1 MKFLKT
7 LFNLALLVLFV
18 ASTAEAR
25 WSKYEDASVEVKFSN
40 VNISVNKDGTYEVEV
55 EQLVKILKESERS
68 RFSPYSVIYNGDS
81 TDLTVL
87 EAKTAYNGEEYIVTE
102 DMMEDKPLASPGKS
116 FDQLRQI
123 TISFSKI
130 EIGTEVYLRYKSIN
144 KKVPVD
150 NFYSLS
156 FSYYGNYFQAENTK
170 INSKLPLEIKVNDP
184 RNVLKIVEK
193 KKNDVHSISIT
204 LKKAVYENTINEP
217 HNGILNIK
225 HNTWVSL
232 SSLSKWEDLAKKLA
246 PGYHSVINQP
256 LPATFTAIVGSAANK
271 NTDEEKINAVTS
283 LLNEKIQYMG
293 DWRTVS
299 GKYFPRDLEKIADS
313 QVGDCKDF
321 SASTAAILQE
331 LGYKVQPIL
340 VMRGT
345 TGISNPEALP
355 NMDNFNHV
363 MLRVTNK
370 GGKIYW
376 IDPTNTV
383 SMAQGIFP
391 DIANR
396 NALVLDS
403 EEASYIKIPAVQAE
417 NSKVISYSE
426 LTIEDEDNVVS
437 ERGWLTVQGEST
449 LGLTGVGLYYSNEQL
464 RDSVFRMISGV
475 YLDEEEKKFLEL
487 PDLTLRNV
495 EGLTIKYE
503 FQQKNKVFKTNL
515 GPALNLGNNWL
526 NDVVNTASDQVS
538 DLFIGIPKTKESH
551 MIIKDIKIKNCE
563 SLNFE
568 IDTPWL
574 YVNRFCKYKNDGTEF
589 SNVIAI
595 KKSFITNEELKTA
608 EYKNLKSELE
618 NNFSKASIV
627 ISE

>member
-1 MKFLKT
+1 MRFLKAV
-7 LFNLALLVLFV
+7 FNLAMLAFFV

-40 VNISVNKDGTYEVEV
+40 VNINVNRDGTYETEV
-55 EQLVKILKESERS
+55 ELQAKILKESGRD
-68 RFSPYSVIYNGDS
+68 RFSLYSLIYNDDS
-81 TDLTVL
+81 ADLTVL

-102 DMMEDKPLASPGKS
+102 DMIEDKPLASPSKG
-116 FDQLRQI
+116 FDQLRQV
-123 TISFSKI
+123 TISFPKI
-130 EIGTEVYLRYKSIN
+130 EIGTEVYLRYKQVN

-150 NFYSLS
+150 NFYGLS
-156 FSYYGNYFQAENTK
+156 FSYHGDYLQAENTK
-170 INSKLPLEIKVNDP
+170 INSELPLEIKVNDP
-184 RNVLKIVEK
+184 REVLEIAEE
-193 KKNDVHSISIT
+193 KNDDIHSISIA
-204 LKKAVYENTINEP
+204 LKKAVYENTTNEP

-232 SSLSKWEDLAKKLA
+232 SSLSEWEDLAKKLA

-256 LPATFTAIVGSAANK
+256 LPATFEAIAEFADNES
-271 NTDEEKINAVTS
+271 TDEEKINAVTS
-283 LLNEKIQYMG
+283 LLNEKVQYMG

-299 GKYFPRDLEKIADS
+299 GKFFPRDLEKIADS

-321 SASTAAILQE
+321 SASTAAILQK

-345 TGISNPEALP
+345 TSTSNPEALP
-355 NMDNFNHV
+355 NMGNFNHV
-363 MLRVTNK
+363 MLKVTNRD
-370 GGKIYW
+370 GKIYW

-391 DIANR
+391 DIADR

-403 EEASYIKIPAVQAE
+403 EEADYIKIPAVQGE
-417 NSKVISYSE
+417 NSKVISHSE
-426 LTIEDEDNVVS
+426 LTIEDNVVN
-437 ERGWLTVQGEST
+437 EYGQLTVQGEAA

-464 RDSVFRMISGV
+464 RDSVFRMISGL

-495 EGLTIKYE
+495 EDLTIKYE
-503 FQQKNKVFKTNL
+503 FQQKNKIFKTNL
-515 GPALNLGNNWL
+515 GPALNLGDNWL

-538 DLFIGIPKTKESH
+538 DLFIGVPKTKESH

-563 SLNFE
+563 NLNFE
-568 IDTPWL
+568 INSPWL
-574 YVNRFCKYKNDGTEF
+574 YVNRFCKYQNDGTEF
-589 SNVIAI
+589 SNLITI

-618 NNFSKASIV
+618 NNFSRASII

>member
-1 MKFLKT
+1 MRFLKAV
-7 LFNLALLVLFV
+7 FNLAMLAFFV

-40 VNISVNKDGTYEVEV
+40 ININVNRDGTYETEV
-55 EQLVKILKESERS
+55 ELQAKILKESGRD
-68 RFSPYSVIYNGDS
+68 RFSLYSLIYNDDS
-81 TDLTVL
+81 ADLTVL

-102 DMMEDKPLASPGKS
+102 DMIEDKPLASPSKG
-116 FDQLRQI
+116 FDQLRQV
-123 TISFSKI
+123 TISFPKI
-130 EIGTEVYLRYKSIN
+130 EIGTEVYLRYKQVN

-150 NFYSLS
+150 NFYGLS
-156 FSYYGNYFQAENTK
+156 FSYHGDYLQAENTK
-170 INSKLPLEIKVNDP
+170 INSELPLEIKVNDP
-184 RNVLKIVEK
+184 RNVLKIAEEK
-193 KKNDVHSISIT
+193 KDDVHSISIA
-204 LKKAVYENTINEP
+204 LKEAVFENTINEP

-232 SSLSKWEDLAKKLA
+232 SSLSEWKDLAKKLA
-246 PGYHSVINQP
+246 PGYQSVINQP
-256 LPATFTAIVGSAANK
+256 LPATFEVIVEYAADK

-299 GKYFPRDLEKIADS
+299 GKFFPRDLEKIADS

-345 TGISNPEALP
+345 TSTSNPEALP
-355 NMDNFNHV
+355 NMGNFNHV
-363 MLRVTNK
+363 MLRVINRD
-370 GGKIYW
+370 GKIYW

-391 DIANR
+391 DIADR
-396 NALVLDS
+396 NALALDY
-403 EEASYIKIPAVQAE
+403 EEADYIKIPAVQGE
-417 NSKVISYSE
+417 NSKVISHSE
-426 LTIEDEDNVVS
+426 LTIEDNVVN
-437 ERGWLTVQGEST
+437 EYGQLTVQGEAA
-449 LGLTGVGLYYSNEQL
+449 LGLTGVGLYYSDEQL

-495 EGLTIKYE
+495 EDLTIKYE
-503 FQQKNKVFKTNL
+503 FQQKNKIFKTNL
-515 GPALNLGNNWL
+515 GPALNLGDNWL

-538 DLFIGIPKTKESH
+538 DLFIGVPKTKESH

-563 SLNFE
+563 NLNFE
-568 IDTPWL
+568 IDSPWL

-589 SNVIAI
+589 SNLITI

-618 NNFSKASIV
+618 NNFSRASII

>member
-1 MKFLKT
+1 MRFLKAV
-7 LFNLALLVLFV
+7 FNLAMLAFFV

-40 VNISVNKDGTYEVEV
+40 VNINVNRDGTYETEV
-55 EQLVKILKESERS
+55 ELQAKILKESGRD
-68 RFSPYSVIYNGDS
+68 RFSLYSLIYNDDS
-81 TDLTVL
+81 ADLTVL

-102 DMMEDKPLASPGKS
+102 DMIEDKPLASPSKG
-116 FDQLRQI
+116 FDQLRQV
-123 TISFSKI
+123 TISFPKI
-130 EIGTEVYLRYKSIN
+130 EIGTEVYLRYKQVN

-150 NFYSLS
+150 NFYGLS
-156 FSYYGNYFQAENTK
+156 FSYHGAYLQAENTK
-170 INSKLPLEIKVNDP
+170 INSELPLEIKVNDP
-184 RNVLKIVEK
+184 REVLEIAEE
-193 KKNDVHSISIT
+193 KNDDIHSISIA
-204 LKKAVYENTINEP
+204 LKKAVYENTTNEP

-232 SSLSKWEDLAKKLA
+232 SSLSEWEDLAKKLA

-256 LPATFTAIVGSAANK
+256 LPATFEAIAEFADNES
-271 NTDEEKINAVTS
+271 TDEEKINAVTS
-283 LLNEKIQYMG
+283 LLNEKVQYMG

-299 GKYFPRDLEKIADS
+299 GKFFPRDLEKIADS

-321 SASTAAILQE
+321 SASTAAILQK

-345 TGISNPEALP
+345 TSTSNPEALP
-355 NMDNFNHV
+355 NMGNFNHV
-363 MLRVTNK
+363 MLKVTNRD
-370 GGKIYW
+370 GKIYW

-391 DIANR
+391 DIADR

-403 EEASYIKIPAVQAE
+403 EEADYIKIPAVQGE
-417 NSKVISYSE
+417 NSKVISHSE
-426 LTIEDEDNVVS
+426 LTIEDNVVN
-437 ERGWLTVQGEST
+437 EYGQLTVQGEAA

-495 EGLTIKYE
+495 EDLTIKYE
-503 FQQKNKVFKTNL
+503 FQQKNKIFKTNL
-515 GPALNLGNNWL
+515 GPALNLGDNWL

-538 DLFIGIPKTKESH
+538 DLFIGVPKTKESH

-563 SLNFE
+563 NLNFE
-568 IDTPWL
+568 INSPWL
-574 YVNRFCKYKNDGTEF
+574 YVNRFCKYQNDGTEF
-589 SNVIAI
+589 SNLITI

-618 NNFSKASIV
+618 NNFSRASII

>member
-7 LFNLALLVLFV
+7 LFNLTLLVFFITP
-18 ASTAEAR
+18 SAEAR
-25 WSKYEDASVEVKFSN
+25 WSKYEDAPVEVKFSN

-55 EQLVKILKESERS
+55 EQLIKILKESGRN
-68 RFSPYSVIYNGDS
+68 RFSPYSVTYNGDS
-81 TDLTVL
+81 TDFTILG
-87 EAKTAYNGEEYIVTE
+87 AKTVYNGEEYIVTE
-102 DMMEDKPLASPGKS
+102 DMMEDKPLASPGKG
-116 FDQLRQI
+116 FDQLRQV

-144 KKVPVD
+144 KKIPVD

-156 FSYYGNYFQAENTK
+156 FSYYGDYFQAENVR

-193 KKNDVHSISIT
+193 KKNDVHSISIA
-204 LKKAVYENTINEP
+204 LKKAIYKNTTNEP
-217 HNGILNIK
+217 HNGVLNIK

-256 LPATFTAIVGSAANK
+256 LPATFTAIAESAANE

-283 LLNEKIQYMG
+283 LLNEKVQYMG

-299 GKYFPRDLEKIADS
+299 GKYFPRDLKKIADS
-313 QVGDCKDF
+313 QLGDCKDF

-345 TGISNPEALP
+345 TSISNSEALP
-355 NMDNFNHV
+355 NMGNFNHV
-363 MLRVTNK
+363 MLKVTNR

-391 DIANR
+391 DIADR
-396 NALVLDS
+396 NALVLDF
-403 EEASYIKIPAVQAE
+403 EEAGYTKIPAVQAE
-417 NSKVISYSE
+417 NSKVISHSE
-426 LTIEDEDNVVS
+426 LTIQNNIINEY
-437 ERGWLTVQGEST
+437 GQITMQGESA
-449 LGLTGVGLYYSNEQL
+449 LSLAGAGLYYSNEQL
-464 RDSVFRMISGV
+464 KDSAFYILSGV
-475 YLDEEEKKFLEL
+475 HLDKEEKKSLEL
-487 PDLTLRNV
+487 PDLTSRNV
-495 EGLTIKYE
+495 GDLTIKYE
-503 FQQKNKVFKTNL
+503 FQQKNTGFKTNL
-515 GPALNLGNNWL
+515 GPALTLGDNWL
-526 NDVVNTASDQVS
+526 NDIINTASDQIS
-538 DLFIGIPKTKESH
+538 DLFIGVPQTKESH
-551 MIIKDIKIKNCE
+551 MVIKDIKIKNCE
-563 SLNFE
+563 NLNFE

-574 YVNRFCKYKNDGTEF
+574 YVNRSCKHQNGSTELNDI
-589 SNVIAI
+589 VAI
-595 KKSFITNEELKTA
+595 QKSFITNEELNTI

-618 NNFSKASIV
+618 NNFSRASIV

>member
-7 LFNLALLVLFV
+7 IFNLALLVFFM
-18 ASTAEAR
+18 STIAEAR

-40 VNISVNKDGTYEVEV
+40 VNINVNRDGTYETEV
-55 EQLVKILKESERS
+55 ELQAKILKESGRD
-68 RFSPYSVIYNGDS
+68 RFSLYSLVYNDDS
-81 TDLTVL
+81 ADFTVL
-87 EAKTAYNGEEYIVTE
+87 EAKTTYNGEEYIVTE
-102 DMMEDKPLASPGKS
+102 DMMEDKPLASPSKG
-116 FDQLRQI
+116 FDQLRQV
-123 TISFSKI
+123 TISFPKI
-130 EIGTEVYLRYKSIN
+130 EIGTEVYLRYKQVN

-150 NFYSLS
+150 NFYGLS
-156 FSYYGNYFQAENTK
+156 FSYYGDYLQAENTK
-170 INSKLPLEIKVNDP
+170 INSELPLEIKVNDP
-184 RNVLKIVEK
+184 RSVLEIAEEK
-193 KKNDVHSISIT
+193 KDGVHYINIT

-217 HNGILNIK
+217 HNGILNTK

-232 SSLSKWEDLAKKLA
+232 SSLSKWDDLAKKLA

-256 LPATFTAIVGSAANK
+256 LPATFIAIAEYAANE

-283 LLNEKIQYMG
+283 LLNEKVQYMG

-321 SASTAAILQE
+321 SASTAAILQK

-345 TGISNPEALP
+345 TSTSNPEALP
-355 NMDNFNHV
+355 NMGNFNHV
-363 MLRVTNK
+363 MLKVTNR

-391 DIANR
+391 DIADR
-396 NALVLDS
+396 SALVLDS
-403 EEASYIKIPAVQAE
+403 EEADYIKIPAVQGE
-417 NSKVISYSE
+417 NSKVISHSE
-426 LTIEDEDNVVS
+426 LTIEDNVVN
-437 ERGWLTVQGEST
+437 EYGQLTVQGEAA
-449 LGLTGVGLYYSNEQL
+449 LGLTGVGLYYSDEQL

-495 EGLTIKYE
+495 EDLTIKYE
-503 FQQKNKVFKTNL
+503 FQQKNKIFKTNL
-515 GPALNLGNNWL
+515 GPALNLGDNWL

-538 DLFIGIPKTKESH
+538 DLFIGVPKTKESH

-563 SLNFE
+563 NLNFE
-568 IDTPWL
+568 INSPWL
-574 YVNRFCKYKNDGTEF
+574 YVNRSCKYQNDGTEF
-589 SNVIAI
+589 SNLITI

-618 NNFSKASIV
+618 NNFSRASII

>member
-1 MKFLKT
+1 MRFLKT
-7 LFNLALLVLFV
+7 ILNLAMLAFFV

-40 VNISVNKDGTYEVEV
+40 VNINVNRDGTYETEV
-55 EQLVKILKESERS
+55 ELQAKILKESGRD
-68 RFSPYSVIYNGDS
+68 RFSLYSLIYNDDS
-81 TDLTVL
+81 ADLTVL

-102 DMMEDKPLASPGKS
+102 DMIEDKPLASPSKG
-116 FDQLRQI
+116 FDQLRQV
-123 TISFSKI
+123 TISFPKI
-130 EIGTEVYLRYKSIN
+130 EIGTEVYLRYKQVN

-150 NFYSLS
+150 NFYGLS
-156 FSYYGNYFQAENTK
+156 FSYHGDYLQAENTK
-170 INSKLPLEIKVNDP
+170 INSELPLEIKVNDP
-184 RNVLKIVEK
+184 REVLEIAEE
-193 KKNDVHSISIT
+193 KNDDIHSISIA
-204 LKKAVYENTINEP
+204 LKKAVYENATNEP

-232 SSLSKWEDLAKKLA
+232 SSLSEWEDLAKKLA

-256 LPATFTAIVGSAANK
+256 LPATFEAIAEFADNES
-271 NTDEEKINAVTS
+271 TDEEKINAVTS
-283 LLNEKIQYMG
+283 LLNEKVQYMG

-299 GKYFPRDLEKIADS
+299 GKFFPRDLEKIADS

-345 TGISNPEALP
+345 TSTSNPEALP
-355 NMDNFNHV
+355 NMGNFNHV
-363 MLRVTNK
+363 MLRVINRD
-370 GGKIYW
+370 GKIYW

-391 DIANR
+391 DIADR

-403 EEASYIKIPAVQAE
+403 EEADYIKIPAVQGE
-417 NSKVISYSE
+417 NSKVISHSE
-426 LTIEDEDNVVS
+426 LTIEDNVVN
-437 ERGWLTVQGEST
+437 EYGQLTVQGEAA
-449 LGLTGVGLYYSNEQL
+449 LGLTGVGLYYSDEQL
-464 RDSVFRMISGV
+464 RDSVFRMISRV

-495 EGLTIKYE
+495 EDLTIKYE
-503 FQQKNKVFKTNL
+503 FQQKNKIFKTNL
-515 GPALNLGNNWL
+515 GPALNLGDNWL

-538 DLFIGIPKTKESH
+538 DLFIGVPKTKESH

-563 SLNFE
+563 NLNFE
-568 IDTPWL
+568 IDSPWL

-589 SNVIAI
+589 SNLITI

-618 NNFSKASIV
+618 NNFSRASII

>member
-7 LFNLALLVLFV
+7 IFNLALLVFFM
-18 ASTAEAR
+18 STIAEAR
-25 WSKYEDASVEVKFSN
+25 WSKYEDASVEVEFSN
-40 VNISVNKDGTYEVEV
+40 VNINVNRDGTYETEV
-55 EQLVKILKESERS
+55 ELQAKILKESGRD
-68 RFSPYSVIYNGDS
+68 RFSLYSLVYNDDS
-81 TDLTVL
+81 ADFTVL
-87 EAKTAYNGEEYIVTE
+87 EAKTTYNGEEYIVTE
-102 DMMEDKPLASPGKS
+102 DMMEDKPLASPSKG
-116 FDQLRQI
+116 FDQLRQV
-123 TISFSKI
+123 TISFPKI
-130 EIGTEVYLRYKSIN
+130 EIGTEVYLRYKQVN

-150 NFYSLS
+150 NFYGLS
-156 FSYYGNYFQAENTK
+156 FSYYGDYLQAENTK
-170 INSKLPLEIKVNDP
+170 INSELPLEIKVNDP
-184 RNVLKIVEK
+184 RSVLEIAEEK
-193 KKNDVHSISIT
+193 KDGVHYINIT

-217 HNGILNIK
+217 HNGILNTK

-232 SSLSKWEDLAKKLA
+232 SSLSKWDDLAKKLA

-256 LPATFTAIVGSAANK
+256 LPATFIAIAESADNK

-283 LLNEKIQYMG
+283 LLNEKVQYMG

-345 TGISNPEALP
+345 TSTSNPKALP
-355 NMDNFNHV
+355 NMGNFNHV
-363 MLRVTNK
+363 MLRVINRD
-370 GGKIYW
+370 GKIYW

-391 DIANR
+391 DIADR

-403 EEASYIKIPAVQAE
+403 EEADYIKIPAVQGE
-417 NSKVISYSE
+417 NSKVISHSE
-426 LTIEDEDNVVS
+426 LTIEDNVVN
-437 ERGWLTVQGEST
+437 EYGQLTVQGEAA
-449 LGLTGVGLYYSNEQL
+449 LGLTGVGLYYSDEQL

-495 EGLTIKYE
+495 EDLTIKYE
-503 FQQKNKVFKTNL
+503 FQQKNKIFKTNL
-515 GPALNLGNNWL
+515 GPALNLGDNWL

-538 DLFIGIPKTKESH
+538 DLFIGVPKTKESH

-563 SLNFE
+563 NLNFE
-568 IDTPWL
+568 INSPWL
-574 YVNRFCKYKNDGTEF
+574 YVNRSCKYQNDGTEF
-589 SNVIAI
+589 SNLITI

-618 NNFSKASIV
+618 NNFSRASII

>member
-1 MKFLKT
+1 MRFLKAV
-7 LFNLALLVLFV
+7 FNLAMLAFFV

-40 VNISVNKDGTYEVEV
+40 ININVNRDGTYETEV
-55 EQLVKILKESERS
+55 ELQAKILKESGRD
-68 RFSPYSVIYNGDS
+68 RFSLYSLIYNDDS
-81 TDLTVL
+81 ADLTVL

-102 DMMEDKPLASPGKS
+102 DMIEDKPLASPSKG
-116 FDQLRQI
+116 FDQLRQV
-123 TISFSKI
+123 TISFPKI
-130 EIGTEVYLRYKSIN
+130 EIGTEVYLRYKQVN

-150 NFYSLS
+150 NFYGLS
-156 FSYYGNYFQAENTK
+156 FSYHGDYLQAENTK
-170 INSKLPLEIKVNDP
+170 INSELPLEIKVNDP
-184 RNVLKIVEK
+184 REVLEIAEE
-193 KKNDVHSISIT
+193 KNDDIHSISIA
-204 LKKAVYENTINEP
+204 LKKAVYENTTNEP

-232 SSLSKWEDLAKKLA
+232 SSLSEWEDLAKKLA

-256 LPATFTAIVGSAANK
+256 LPATFEAIAEFAHNES
-271 NTDEEKINAVTS
+271 TDEEKINAVTS
-283 LLNEKIQYMG
+283 LLNEKVQYMG

-299 GKYFPRDLEKIADS
+299 GKFFPRDLEKIADS

-345 TGISNPEALP
+345 TSTSNPKALP
-355 NMDNFNHV
+355 NMGNFNHV
-363 MLRVTNK
+363 MLRVINRD
-370 GGKIYW
+370 GKIYW

-391 DIANR
+391 DIADR

-403 EEASYIKIPAVQAE
+403 EEADYIKIPAVQGE
-417 NSKVISYSE
+417 NSKVIFHSE
-426 LTIEDEDNVVS
+426 LTIEDNVVN
-437 ERGWLTVQGEST
+437 EYGQLTIQGEAA
-449 LGLTGVGLYYSNEQL
+449 LGLTGVGLYYSDEQL

-495 EGLTIKYE
+495 EDLTIKYE
-503 FQQKNKVFKTNL
+503 FQQKNKIFKTNL
-515 GPALNLGNNWL
+515 GPALNLGDNWL

-538 DLFIGIPKTKESH
+538 DLFIGVPKTKESH

-563 SLNFE
+563 NLNFE
-568 IDTPWL
+568 IDSPWL

-589 SNVIAI
+589 SNLITI

-618 NNFSKASIV
+618 NNFSRASII

>member
-7 LFNLALLVLFV
+7 IFNLALLVFFM
-18 ASTAEAR
+18 STIAEAR
-25 WSKYEDASVEVKFSN
+25 WSKYEDASVEVEFSN
-40 VNISVNKDGTYEVEV
+40 VNINVNRDGTYETEV
-55 EQLVKILKESERS
+55 ELQAKILKESGRD
-68 RFSPYSVIYNGDS
+68 RFSLYSLVYNDDS
-81 TDLTVL
+81 ANFTVL
-87 EAKTAYNGEEYIVTE
+87 EAKTTYNGEEYIVTE
-102 DMMEDKPLASPGKS
+102 DMMEDKPLASPSKG
-116 FDQLRQI
+116 FDQLRQV
-123 TISFSKI
+123 TISFPKI
-130 EIGTEVYLRYKSIN
+130 EIGTEVYLRYKQVN

-150 NFYSLS
+150 NFYGLS
-156 FSYYGNYFQAENTK
+156 FSYYGDYLQAENTK
-170 INSKLPLEIKVNDP
+170 INSELPLEIKVNDP
-184 RNVLKIVEK
+184 RSVLEIAEEK
-193 KKNDVHSISIT
+193 KDGVHYINIT

-217 HNGILNIK
+217 HNGILNTK

-232 SSLSKWEDLAKKLA
+232 SSISKWDDLAKKLA

-256 LPATFTAIVGSAANK
+256 LPATFIAIAESAANK

-283 LLNEKIQYMG
+283 LLNEKVQYMG

-321 SASTAAILQE
+321 SASTAAILQK

-345 TGISNPEALP
+345 TSTSNPEALP
-355 NMDNFNHV
+355 NMGNFNHV
-363 MLRVTNK
+363 MLRVINED
-370 GGKIYW
+370 GKVYW

-391 DIANR
+391 DIADR
-396 NALVLDS
+396 SALVLDS
-403 EEASYIKIPAVQAE
+403 EEADYIKIPAVQGE
-417 NSKVISYSE
+417 NSKVISHSE
-426 LTIEDEDNVVS
+426 LTIEDNVVN
-437 ERGWLTVQGEST
+437 EYGQLTVQGEAA
-449 LGLTGVGLYYSNEQL
+449 LGLTGVGLYYSDEQL

-495 EGLTIKYE
+495 EDLTIKYE
-503 FQQKNKVFKTNL
+503 FQQKNKIFKTNL
-515 GPALNLGNNWL
+515 GPALNLGDNWL

-538 DLFIGIPKTKESH
+538 DLFIGVPKTKESH

-563 SLNFE
+563 NLNFE
-568 IDTPWL
+568 INSPWL
-574 YVNRFCKYKNDGTEF
+574 YVNRSCKYQNDGTEF
-589 SNVIAI
+589 SNLITI

-618 NNFSKASIV
+618 NNFSRASIV

>member
-1 MKFLKT
+1 MRFLKT
-7 LFNLALLVLFV
+7 ILNLAMLAFFV

-40 VNISVNKDGTYEVEV
+40 VNINVNRDGTYETEV
-55 EQLVKILKESERS
+55 ELQAKILKESGRD
-68 RFSPYSVIYNGDS
+68 RFSLYSLIYNDDS
-81 TDLTVL
+81 ADLTVL

-102 DMMEDKPLASPGKS
+102 DMIEDKPLASPSKG
-116 FDQLRQI
+116 FDQLRQV
-123 TISFSKI
+123 TISFPKI
-130 EIGTEVYLRYKSIN
+130 EIGTEVYLRYKQVN

-150 NFYSLS
+150 NFYGLS
-156 FSYYGNYFQAENTK
+156 FSYHGDYLQAENTK
-170 INSKLPLEIKVNDP
+170 INSELPLEIKVNDP
-184 RNVLKIVEK
+184 REVLEIAEE
-193 KKNDVHSISIT
+193 KNDDIHSISIA
-204 LKKAVYENTINEP
+204 LKKAVYENTTNEP

-232 SSLSKWEDLAKKLA
+232 SSLSEWEDLAKKLA

-256 LPATFTAIVGSAANK
+256 LPATFEAIAEFADNES
-271 NTDEEKINAVTS
+271 TDEEKINAVTS
-283 LLNEKIQYMG
+283 LLNEKVQYMG

-299 GKYFPRDLEKIADS
+299 GKFFPRDLEKIADS

-345 TGISNPEALP
+345 TSTSNPEALP
-355 NMDNFNHV
+355 NMGNFNHV
-363 MLRVTNK
+363 MLRVINRD
-370 GGKIYW
+370 GKIYW

-391 DIANR
+391 DIADR

-403 EEASYIKIPAVQAE
+403 EEADYIKIPAVQGE
-417 NSKVISYSE
+417 NSKVISHSE
-426 LTIEDEDNVVS
+426 LIIEDNVVN
-437 ERGWLTVQGEST
+437 EYGQLTVQGEAA
-449 LGLTGVGLYYSNEQL
+449 LGLTGVGLYYSDEQL

-495 EGLTIKYE
+495 EDLTIKYE
-503 FQQKNKVFKTNL
+503 FQQKNKIFKTNL
-515 GPALNLGNNWL
+515 GPALNLGDNWL

-538 DLFIGIPKTKESH
+538 DLFIGVPKTKESH

-563 SLNFE
+563 NLNFE
-568 IDTPWL
+568 IDSPWL

-589 SNVIAI
+589 SNLITI

-618 NNFSKASIV
+618 NNFSRASII

>member
-1 MKFLKT
+1 MRFLKAV
-7 LFNLALLVLFV
+7 FNLAMLAFFV

-40 VNISVNKDGTYEVEV
+40 VNINVNRDGTYETEV
-55 EQLVKILKESERS
+55 ELQAKILKESGRD
-68 RFSPYSVIYNGDS
+68 RFSLYSLIYNDDS
-81 TDLTVL
+81 ADLTVL

-102 DMMEDKPLASPGKS
+102 DMMEDKPLASPGKG
-116 FDQLRQI
+116 FDQLRQV
-123 TISFSKI
+123 TIPFPKI
-130 EIGTEVYLRYKSIN
+130 EIGTEVYLRYKKVN

-150 NFYSLS
+150 NFYGLS
-156 FSYYGNYFQAENTK
+156 FSYYGDYLQAENTK
-170 INSKLPLEIKVNDP
+170 INSELPLEIKVNDP
-184 RNVLKIVEK
+184 RKVLEIAEEK
-193 KKNDVHSISIT
+193 KDGVHYINIT
-204 LKKAVYENTINEP
+204 LKKAIYENTINEP

-232 SSLSKWEDLAKKLA
+232 SSLSKWDDLAKKLA

-256 LPATFTAIVGSAANK
+256 LPATFIAIAEFAANK

-283 LLNEKIQYMG
+283 LLNEKVQYMG

-321 SASTAAILQE
+321 SASTAAILQK

-345 TGISNPEALP
+345 TSTSNPEALP
-355 NMDNFNHV
+355 NMGNFNHV
-363 MLRVTNK
+363 MLKVTNR

-391 DIANR
+391 DIADR
-396 NALVLDS
+396 NALVLNS
-403 EEASYIKIPAVQAE
+403 EEADYIKIPAVQGE
-417 NSKVISYSE
+417 NSKVISHSE
-426 LTIEDEDNVVS
+426 LTIEDNVVN
-437 ERGWLTVQGEST
+437 EYGQLTVQGEAA
-449 LGLTGVGLYYSNEQL
+449 LGLTGVGLYYSDEQL

-495 EGLTIKYE
+495 EDLTIKYE
-503 FQQKNKVFKTNL
+503 FQQKNKIFKTNL
-515 GPALNLGNNWL
+515 GPALNLGDNWL

-538 DLFIGIPKTKESH
+538 DLFIGVPKTKESH

-563 SLNFE
+563 NLNFE
-568 IDTPWL
+568 INSPWL
-574 YVNRFCKYKNDGTEF
+574 YVNRSCKYQNDGTEF
-589 SNVIAI
+589 SNLITI

-618 NNFSKASIV
+618 NNFSRASII

>member
-7 LFNLALLVLFV
+7 LFNLTLLVFFV
-18 ASTAEAR
+18 TPASEAR

-40 VNISVNKDGTYEVEV
+40 VNINVNRDGTYETEV
-55 EQLVKILKESERS
+55 ELQAKILKESGRD
-68 RFSPYSVIYNGDS
+68 RFSLYSLVYNDDS
-81 TDLTVL
+81 ADFTVL
-87 EAKTAYNGEEYIVTE
+87 EAKTAYNGEEYLVTE
-102 DMMEDKPLASPGKS
+102 DMMEDKPLASPSKG
-116 FDQLRQI
+116 FDQLRQV
-123 TISFSKI
+123 TISFPKI
-130 EIGTEVYLRYKSIN
+130 EIGTEVYLRYKRVN

-150 NFYSLS
+150 NFYGLS
-156 FSYYGNYFQAENTK
+156 FSYYGAYLQAENTK
-170 INSKLPLEIKVNDP
+170 INSELPLEIKVNDP
-184 RNVLKIVEK
+184 REVLEISEK
-193 KKNDVHSISIT
+193 KKKGLHSISIA

-256 LPATFTAIVGSAANK
+256 LPAVFEVIAKSAADK
-271 NTDEEKINAVTS
+271 NTDEDKINAVTS
-283 LLNEKIQYMG
+283 LLNEKVQYMG

-345 TGISNPEALP
+345 TSTSNPEALP
-355 NMDNFNHV
+355 NMGNFNHV
-363 MLRVTNK
+363 MLRVINRD
-370 GGKIYW
+370 GKIYW

-391 DIANR
+391 DIADR

-403 EEASYIKIPAVQAE
+403 EEADYIKIPAVQGE
-417 NSKVISYSE
+417 NSKVISHSE
-426 LTIEDEDNVVS
+426 LTIEDNVVN
-437 ERGWLTVQGEST
+437 EYGQLTVQGEAA

-464 RDSVFRMISGV
+464 RDSVFHMISGV

-495 EGLTIKYE
+495 EDLTIKYE
-503 FQQKNKVFKTNL
+503 FQQKNKIFKTNL
-515 GPALNLGNNWL
+515 GPALNLGDNWL

-538 DLFIGIPKTKESH
+538 DLFIGVPKTKESH

-563 SLNFE
+563 NLNLE
-568 IDTPWL
+568 IDSPWL

-589 SNVIAI
+589 SNLITI

-618 NNFSKASIV
+618 NNFSRASII

>member
-1 MKFLKT
+1 M
-7 LFNLALLVLFV
+7 LAFFV

-40 VNISVNKDGTYEVEV
+40 VNINVNRDGTYETEV
-55 EQLVKILKESERS
+55 ELQAKILKESGRD
-68 RFSPYSVIYNGDS
+68 RFSLYSLIYNDDS
-81 TDLTVL
+81 ADLTVL

-102 DMMEDKPLASPGKS
+102 DMIEDKPLASPSKG
-116 FDQLRQI
+116 FDQLRQV
-123 TISFSKI
+123 TISFPKI
-130 EIGTEVYLRYKSIN
+130 EIGTEVYLRYKQVN

-150 NFYSLS
+150 NFYGLS
-156 FSYYGNYFQAENTK
+156 FSYHGDYLQAENTK
-170 INSKLPLEIKVNDP
+170 INSELPLEIKVNDP
-184 RNVLKIVEK
+184 REVLEIAEE
-193 KKNDVHSISIT
+193 KNDDIHSISIA
-204 LKKAVYENTINEP
+204 LKKAVYENTTNEP

-232 SSLSKWEDLAKKLA
+232 SSLSEWEDLAKKLA

-256 LPATFTAIVGSAANK
+256 LPATFEAIAEFADNES
-271 NTDEEKINAVTS
+271 TDEEKINAVTS
-283 LLNEKIQYMG
+283 LLNEKVQYMG

-299 GKYFPRDLEKIADS
+299 GKFFPRDLEKIADS

-321 SASTAAILQE
+321 SASTAAILQK

-345 TGISNPEALP
+345 TSTSNPEALP
-355 NMDNFNHV
+355 NMGNFNHV
-363 MLRVTNK
+363 MLKVTNRD
-370 GGKIYW
+370 GKIYW

-391 DIANR
+391 DIADR

-403 EEASYIKIPAVQAE
+403 EEADYIKIPAVQGE
-417 NSKVISYSE
+417 NSKVISHSE
-426 LTIEDEDNVVS
+426 LTIEDNVVN
-437 ERGWLTVQGEST
+437 EYGQLTVQGEAA

-495 EGLTIKYE
+495 EDLTIKYE
-503 FQQKNKVFKTNL
+503 FQQKNKIFKTNL
-515 GPALNLGNNWL
+515 GPALNLGDNWL

-538 DLFIGIPKTKESH
+538 DLFIGVPKTKESH

-563 SLNFE
+563 NLNFE
-568 IDTPWL
+568 INSPWL
-574 YVNRFCKYKNDGTEF
+574 YVNRFCKYQNDGTEF
-589 SNVIAI
+589 SNLITI

-618 NNFSKASIV
+618 NNFSRASII

>member
-1 MKFLKT
+1 M
-7 LFNLALLVLFV
+7 
-18 ASTAEAR
+18 STIAEAR

-40 VNISVNKDGTYEVEV
+40 VNINVNRDGTYETEV
-55 EQLVKILKESERS
+55 ELQAKILKESGRD
-68 RFSPYSVIYNGDS
+68 RFSLYSLIYNDDS
-81 TDLTVL
+81 ANLTVL

-102 DMMEDKPLASPGKS
+102 DMIEDKPLASPSKG
-116 FDQLRQI
+116 FDQLRQV
-123 TISFSKI
+123 TISFPKI
-130 EIGTEVYLRYKSIN
+130 EIGTEVYLRYKQVN

-150 NFYSLS
+150 NFYGLS
-156 FSYYGNYFQAENTK
+156 FSYHGDYLQAENTK
-170 INSKLPLEIKVNDP
+170 INSELPLEIKVNDP
-184 RNVLKIVEK
+184 REVLEIAEE
-193 KKNDVHSISIT
+193 KNDDIHSISIA
-204 LKKAVYENTINEP
+204 LKKAIYENTTNEP

-232 SSLSKWEDLAKKLA
+232 SSLSEWEDLAKKLA

-256 LPATFTAIVGSAANK
+256 LPATFEAIAEFADNES
-271 NTDEEKINAVTS
+271 TDEEKINAVTS
-283 LLNEKIQYMG
+283 LLNEKVQYMG

-299 GKYFPRDLEKIADS
+299 GKFFPRDLEKIADS

-345 TGISNPEALP
+345 TSTSNPKALP
-355 NMDNFNHV
+355 NMGNFNHV
-363 MLRVTNK
+363 MLRVINRD
-370 GGKIYW
+370 GKIYW

-391 DIANR
+391 DIADR

-403 EEASYIKIPAVQAE
+403 EEADYIKIPAVQGE
-417 NSKVISYSE
+417 NSKVISHSE
-426 LTIEDEDNVVS
+426 LTIEDNVVN
-437 ERGWLTVQGEST
+437 EYGQLTVQGEAA
-449 LGLTGVGLYYSNEQL
+449 LGLTGVGLYYSDEQL

-495 EGLTIKYE
+495 EDLTIKYE
-503 FQQKNKVFKTNL
+503 FQQKNKIFKTNL
-515 GPALNLGNNWL
+515 GPALNLGDNWL

-538 DLFIGIPKTKESH
+538 DLFIGVPKTKESH

-563 SLNFE
+563 NLNFE
-568 IDTPWL
+568 IDSPWL

-589 SNVIAI
+589 SNLITI

-618 NNFSKASIV
+618 NNFSRASII

>member
-7 LFNLALLVLFV
+7 LFNLTLLVFFV
-18 ASTAEAR
+18 TPASEAR

-40 VNISVNKDGTYEVEV
+40 VNINVNRDGTYETEV
-55 EQLVKILKESERS
+55 ELQAKILKESGRD
-68 RFSPYSVIYNGDS
+68 RFSLYSLVYNDDS
-81 TDLTVL
+81 ADFTVL
-87 EAKTAYNGEEYIVTE
+87 EAKAAYNGEEYIVTE
-102 DMMEDKPLASPGKS
+102 DMMEDKPLASPGKG
-116 FDQLRQI
+116 FDQLRQV
-123 TISFSKI
+123 TIPFPKI
-130 EIGTEVYLRYKSIN
+130 EIGTEVYLRYKRVN

-156 FSYYGNYFQAENTK
+156 FSYYGDYLQAENTK
-170 INSKLPLEIKVNDP
+170 INSELPLEIKVNDP
-184 RNVLKIVEK
+184 REVLEISEK
-193 KKNDVHSISIT
+193 KKKGLHSISIA

-256 LPATFTAIVGSAANK
+256 LPATFKAIAESAISESA
-271 NTDEEKINAVTS
+271 DEDKINAVTS
-283 LLNEKIQYMG
+283 LLNEKVQYMG

-345 TGISNPEALP
+345 TSTSNPEALP
-355 NMDNFNHV
+355 NMGNFNHV
-363 MLRVTNK
+363 MLRVINRD
-370 GGKIYW
+370 GKIYW

-391 DIANR
+391 DIADR
-396 NALVLDS
+396 SALVLDS
-403 EEASYIKIPAVQAE
+403 EEADYIKIPAVQGE
-417 NSKVISYSE
+417 NSKVISHSE
-426 LTIEDEDNVVS
+426 LTIEDNVVN
-437 ERGWLTVQGEST
+437 EYGRLTVQGEAA

-464 RDSVFRMISGV
+464 RDSVFHMISGV

-495 EGLTIKYE
+495 EDLTIKYE
-503 FQQKNKVFKTNL
+503 FQQKNKIFKTNL
-515 GPALNLGNNWL
+515 GPALNLGDNWL
-526 NDVVNTASDQVS
+526 NDVVNTAYDQVS
-538 DLFIGIPKTKESH
+538 DLFIGVPKTKESH

-563 SLNFE
+563 NLNFE
-568 IDTPWL
+568 IDSPWL

-589 SNVIAI
+589 SNLITI

-618 NNFSKASIV
+618 NNFSRASII

>member
-7 LFNLALLVLFV
+7 LFNLALVVFFV
-18 ASTAEAR
+18 TSAAEAR
-25 WSKYEDASVEVKFSN
+25 WSKYEDASIEYKFFN
-40 VNISVNKDGTYEVEV
+40 VNINVNKDGTYETEV
-55 EQLVKILKESERS
+55 ELQAKILKESERS
-68 RFSPYSVIYNGDS
+68 RFSPYSFSYNNDS
-81 TDLTVL
+81 ADFTVL
-87 EAKTAYNGEEYIVTE
+87 EAKTIYNGKEYVVTE
-102 DMMEDKPLASPGKS
+102 DMIEDKPLASPGKG

-123 TISFSKI
+123 TISFPKI
-130 EIGTEVYLRYKSIN
+130 EIGAEIYFRRKSIT
-144 KKVPVD
+144 KKVPID
-150 NFYSLS
+150 NFYGLT
-156 FSYYGNYFQAENTK
+156 FNYWGNYLQADNMK
-170 INSKLPLEIKVNDP
+170 INSELPLEIKVNDP
-184 RNVLKIVEK
+184 RSVLKIAEEK
-193 KKNDVHSISIT
+193 KDDVHSISIA
-204 LKKAVYENTINEP
+204 LKRAIYENLINEP
-217 HNGILNIK
+217 CDGISNIK
-225 HNTWVSL
+225 HYTWVSL
-232 SSLSKWEDLAKKLA
+232 SSLSRWEDLAKKLA
-246 PGYHSVINQP
+246 PGYYSVINQP
-256 LPATFTAIVGSAANK
+256 LPATFTAIAESAASE
-271 NTDEEKINAVTS
+271 NTDEKKINAVTS
-283 LLNEKIQYMG
+283 LLNEKVQYMG

-321 SASTAAILQE
+321 SASTAAILQK

-345 TGISNPEALP
+345 TSISNFEAALP
-355 NMDNFNHV
+355 NMGNFNHV
-363 MLRVTNK
+363 MLKVTNK

-391 DIANR
+391 DIADR

-403 EEASYIKIPAVQAE
+403 EEAGYIKIPAVQAE
-417 NSKVISYSE
+417 NSKVISHSE
-426 LTIEDEDNVVS
+426 LTIQDNVAN
-437 ERGWLTVQGEST
+437 ERGWLIMQGESA

-464 RDSVFRMISGV
+464 RDSVFRTISGV

-487 PDLTLRNV
+487 PDLTSRNV
-495 EGLTIKYE
+495 EDLIIKYE
-503 FQQKNKVFKTNL
+503 FQKKNKVFKTNL
-515 GPALNLGNNWL
+515 GPALNLGDNWL

-538 DLFIGIPKTKESH
+538 DLFIGVPKTKESH
-551 MIIKDIKIKNCE
+551 MIIKNIKIKNCE

-568 IDTPWL
+568 IDSPWL

-589 SNVIAI
+589 SNVIAM

-618 NNFSKASIV
+618 NNFSRASII

>member
-7 LFNLALLVLFV
+7 LFNLTLLVLFITPSV
-18 ASTAEAR
+18 EAR
-25 WSKYEDASVEVKFSN
+25 WAKYEDASVEVKFSN
-40 VNISVNKDGTYEVEV
+40 VNINVNRDGTYETEV
-55 EQLVKILKESERS
+55 ELQAKILKESGRD
-68 RFSPYSVIYNGDS
+68 RFSLYSLIYNDDS
-81 TDLTVL
+81 ADFTVL
-87 EAKTAYNGEEYIVTE
+87 EAKTTYNGEEYIVTE
-102 DMMEDKPLASPGKS
+102 DMMEDKPLASPSKG
-116 FDQLRQI
+116 FDQLRQV
-123 TISFSKI
+123 TIPFPKI
-130 EIGTEVYLRYKSIN
+130 EIGTEVYLRYKQVN

-150 NFYSLS
+150 NFYGLS
-156 FSYYGNYFQAENTK
+156 FSYYGDYLQAENTK
-170 INSKLPLEIKVNDP
+170 INSEFPLEIKVNDP
-184 RNVLKIVEK
+184 RKVLEIAEEK
-193 KKNDVHSISIT
+193 KDGVHYINIT
-204 LKKAVYENTINEP
+204 LKKAIYENTINEP
-217 HNGILNIK
+217 HNGILNTK

-232 SSLSKWEDLAKKLA
+232 SSLSKWDDLAKKLA

-256 LPATFTAIVGSAANK
+256 LPATFITIAESAANK

-283 LLNEKIQYMG
+283 LLNEKVQYMG

-321 SASTAAILQE
+321 SASTAAILQK

-345 TGISNPEALP
+345 TSTSNPEALP
-355 NMDNFNHV
+355 NMGNFNHV
-363 MLRVTNK
+363 MLKVTNR

-391 DIANR
+391 DIADR
-396 NALVLDS
+396 SALVLNS
-403 EEASYIKIPAVQAE
+403 EEASYIKIPAVQGE
-417 NSKVISYSE
+417 NSKVISHSE
-426 LTIEDEDNVVS
+426 LTIEDNVVN
-437 ERGWLTVQGEST
+437 EYGQLTVQGEAA
-449 LGLTGVGLYYSNEQL
+449 LGLTGVGLYYSDEQL

-495 EGLTIKYE
+495 EDLTIKYE
-503 FQQKNKVFKTNL
+503 FQQKNKIFKTNL
-515 GPALNLGNNWL
+515 GPALNLGDNWL

-538 DLFIGIPKTKESH
+538 DLFIGVPKTKESH

-563 SLNFE
+563 NLNFE
-568 IDTPWL
+568 INSPWL
-574 YVNRFCKYKNDGTEF
+574 YVNRSCKYQNDGTEF
-589 SNVIAI
+589 SNLITI

-618 NNFSKASIV
+618 NNFSRASII

>member
-1 MKFLKT
+1 M
-7 LFNLALLVLFV
+7 
-18 ASTAEAR
+18 STIAEAR

-40 VNISVNKDGTYEVEV
+40 VNINVNRDGTYETEV
-55 EQLVKILKESERS
+55 ELQAKILKESGRD
-68 RFSPYSVIYNGDS
+68 RFSLYSLIYNDDS
-81 TDLTVL
+81 ADLTVL

-102 DMMEDKPLASPGKS
+102 DVIEDKPLASPSKG
-116 FDQLRQI
+116 FDQLRQV
-123 TISFSKI
+123 TIPFPKI
-130 EIGTEVYLRYKSIN
+130 EIGTEVYLRYKKVN

-150 NFYSLS
+150 NFYGLSL
-156 FSYYGNYFQAENTK
+156 SYYGDYLQADNTK
-170 INSKLPLEIKVNDP
+170 INSELPLKIKVNDP
-184 RNVLKIVEK
+184 REVLEIAEE
-193 KKNDVHSISIT
+193 KNDDIHSISIA
-204 LKKAVYENTINEP
+204 LKKAVYENTMNEP

-232 SSLSKWEDLAKKLA
+232 SSLSKWEDLAKELA

-256 LPATFTAIVGSAANK
+256 LPAVFEVIAKSAADK
-271 NTDEEKINAVTS
+271 NSDEDKINAVTS
-283 LLNEKIQYMG
+283 LLNEKVQYMG

-321 SASTAAILQE
+321 SASTAAVLQE

-345 TGISNPEALP
+345 TSTSNPEALP
-355 NMDNFNHV
+355 NIGNFNHV
-363 MLRVTNK
+363 MLKVTNK
-370 GGKIYW
+370 DGKIYW

-391 DIANR
+391 DIADR
-396 NALVLDS
+396 NALVLNS
-403 EEASYIKIPAVQAE
+403 EEADYIKIPAVQAE
-417 NSKVISYSE
+417 NSKVISHSE
-426 LTIEDEDNVVS
+426 LTIEDNVVN
-437 ERGWLTVQGEST
+437 EYGRLTVQGEAA

-464 RDSVFRMISGV
+464 RDSVFHMISGV

-495 EGLTIKYE
+495 EDLTIKYE
-503 FQQKNKVFKTNL
+503 FQQKNKIFKTNL
-515 GPALNLGNNWL
+515 GPALNLGDNWL

-538 DLFIGIPKTKESH
+538 DLFIGVPQTKESH

-563 SLNFE
+563 NLNFE
-568 IDTPWL
+568 IDSPWL
-574 YVNRFCKYKNDGTEF
+574 YVNRFCKYKNGGTEF
-589 SNVIAI
+589 SNLITI

-618 NNFSKASIV
+618 NDFSRASII

>member
-1 MKFLKT
+1 MKLLKVIFH
-7 LFNLALLVLFV
+7 LSLLVFFI
-18 ASTAEAR
+18 APIAEAR

-40 VNISVNKDGTYEVEV
+40 VNINVNRDGTYETEV
-55 EQLVKILKESERS
+55 ALQAKILKESGRD
-68 RFSPYSVIYNGDS
+68 RFSLYSLVYNDDS
-81 TDLTVL
+81 TDFTIL
-87 EAKTAYNGEEYIVTE
+87 EAKAIYNGEEYIVTE
-102 DMMEDKPLASPGKS
+102 DMIEDKPLASPSKG
-116 FDQLRQI
+116 FDQLRQV
-123 TISFSKI
+123 TISFPKI
-130 EIGTEVYLRYKSIN
+130 EIGTEIYLRYKQIN

-150 NFYSLS
+150 NFYGSS
-156 FSYYGNYFQAENTK
+156 FSYYGDYLQVENTK
-170 INSKLPLEIKVNDP
+170 INSELPLKIKVNDP
-184 RNVLKIVEK
+184 RNVLKIAEEK
-193 KKNDVHSISIT
+193 KDDIHSISIA
-204 LKKAVYENTINEP
+204 LKKAIYENTINEP

-256 LPATFTAIVGSAANK
+256 LPATFKAIAESAISESA
-271 NTDEEKINAVTS
+271 DEDKINAVTS
-283 LLNEKIQYMG
+283 LLNEKVQYMG

-331 LGYKVQPIL
+331 LGYKVQPVL

-345 TGISNPEALP
+345 TNTSNSKALP
-355 NMDNFNHV
+355 NMGNFNHV

-370 GGKIYW
+370 DGKIYW

-391 DIANR
+391 DIADR
-396 NALVLDS
+396 NALVLNS
-403 EEASYIKIPAVQAE
+403 EEADYIKIPAVQAE
-417 NSKVISYSE
+417 NSKVISHSE
-426 LTIEDEDNVVS
+426 LTIEDNVVN
-437 ERGWLTVQGEST
+437 EYGRLTVQGEAA

-464 RDSVFRMISGV
+464 RDSVFHMISGV

-495 EGLTIKYE
+495 EDLTIKYE
-503 FQQKNKVFKTNL
+503 FQQKNKIFKTNL
-515 GPALNLGNNWL
+515 GPALNLGDNWL

-538 DLFIGIPKTKESH
+538 DLFIGVPKTKESH

-563 SLNFE
+563 NLNFE
-568 IDTPWL
+568 IDSPWL

-589 SNVIAI
+589 SNLITI

-618 NNFSKASIV
+618 NNFSRASII

>member
-7 LFNLALLVLFV
+7 LFNLTLLVFFV
-18 ASTAEAR
+18 TPASEAR
-25 WSKYEDASVEVKFSN
+25 WAKYEDASVEIEFSN
-40 VNISVNKDGTYEVEV
+40 VNINVNRDGTYETEV
-55 EQLVKILKESERS
+55 ELQAKILKESGRD
-68 RFSPYSVIYNGDS
+68 RFSLYSLVYNDDS
-81 TDLTVL
+81 ADFTVL
-87 EAKTAYNGEEYIVTE
+87 EAKAAYNGEEYIVTE
-102 DMMEDKPLASPGKS
+102 DMMEDKPLASPGKG
-116 FDQLRQI
+116 FDQLRQV
-123 TISFSKI
+123 TIPFPKI
-130 EIGTEVYLRYKSIN
+130 EIGTEVYLRYKQVN

-150 NFYSLS
+150 NFYGLS
-156 FSYYGNYFQAENTK
+156 FSYYGGYLQAENTK
-170 INSKLPLEIKVNDP
+170 INSELPLEIKVNDP
-184 RNVLKIVEK
+184 REVLEIAEE
-193 KKNDVHSISIT
+193 KNDDIHSISIA

-217 HNGILNIK
+217 HNGILNTK

-232 SSLSKWEDLAKKLA
+232 SSLSKWDDLAKKLA

-256 LPATFTAIVGSAANK
+256 LPATFEAIAESAANK

-283 LLNEKIQYMG
+283 LLNEKVQYMG

-299 GKYFPRDLEKIADS
+299 GKFFPRDLEKIADS

-321 SASTAAILQE
+321 SASTAAILQK

-345 TGISNPEALP
+345 TSTSNPEALP
-355 NMDNFNHV
+355 NMGNFNHV
-363 MLRVTNK
+363 MLKVTNRD
-370 GGKIYW
+370 GKIYW

-383 SMAQGIFP
+383 SMTQGIFP
-391 DIANR
+391 DIAGR

-403 EEASYIKIPAVQAE
+403 EEADYIKIPAVQGE
-417 NSKVISYSE
+417 NSKVISHSE
-426 LTIEDEDNVVS
+426 LTIEDNVVN
-437 ERGWLTVQGEST
+437 EYGQLTVQGEAA
-449 LGLTGVGLYYSNEQL
+449 LGLTGVGLYYSDEQL

-495 EGLTIKYE
+495 EDLTIKYE
-503 FQQKNKVFKTNL
+503 FQQKNKIFKTNL
-515 GPALNLGNNWL
+515 GPALNLGDNWL

-538 DLFIGIPKTKESH
+538 DLFIGVPETKESH

-563 SLNFE
+563 NLNFE
-568 IDTPWL
+568 IDSPWL

-589 SNVIAI
+589 SNLITI

-618 NNFSKASIV
+618 NNFSRASII

>member
-1 MKFLKT
+1 MRFLKAV
-7 LFNLALLVLFV
+7 FNLAMLAFFV

-40 VNISVNKDGTYEVEV
+40 VNINVDRDGTYETEV
-55 EQLVKILKESERS
+55 ELQAKILKESGRD
-68 RFSPYSVIYNGDS
+68 RFSLYSLIYNDDS
-81 TDLTVL
+81 ADLTVL

-102 DMMEDKPLASPGKS
+102 DMIEDKPLASPSKG
-116 FDQLRQI
+116 FDQLRQV
-123 TISFSKI
+123 TISFPKI
-130 EIGTEVYLRYKSIN
+130 EIGTEVYLRYKQVN

-150 NFYSLS
+150 NFYGLS
-156 FSYYGNYFQAENTK
+156 FSYHGDYLQAENTK
-170 INSKLPLEIKVNDP
+170 INSELPLEIKVNDP
-184 RNVLKIVEK
+184 REVLEIAEE
-193 KKNDVHSISIT
+193 KNDDIHSISIA
-204 LKKAVYENTINEP
+204 LKKAVYENTTNEP

-232 SSLSKWEDLAKKLA
+232 SSLSEWEDLAKKLA

-256 LPATFTAIVGSAANK
+256 LPATFEAIAEFADNES
-271 NTDEEKINAVTS
+271 TDEEKINAVTS
-283 LLNEKIQYMG
+283 LLNEKVQYMG

-299 GKYFPRDLEKIADS
+299 GKFFPRDLEKIADS

-321 SASTAAILQE
+321 SASTAAILQK

-345 TGISNPEALP
+345 TSTSNPEALP
-355 NMDNFNHV
+355 NMGNFNHV
-363 MLRVTNK
+363 MLKVTNRD
-370 GGKIYW
+370 GKIYW

-391 DIANR
+391 DIADR

-403 EEASYIKIPAVQAE
+403 EEADYIKIPAVQGE
-417 NSKVISYSE
+417 NSKVISHSE
-426 LTIEDEDNVVS
+426 LTIEDNVVN
-437 ERGWLTVQGEST
+437 EYGQLTVQGEAA

-495 EGLTIKYE
+495 EDLTIKYE
-503 FQQKNKVFKTNL
+503 FQQKNKIFKTNL
-515 GPALNLGNNWL
+515 GPALNLGDNWL

-538 DLFIGIPKTKESH
+538 DLFIGVPKTKESH

-563 SLNFE
+563 NLNFE
-568 IDTPWL
+568 INSPWL
-574 YVNRFCKYKNDGTEF
+574 YVNRFCKYQNDGTEF
-589 SNVIAI
+589 SNLITI

-618 NNFSKASIV
+618 NNFSRASII

>member
-7 LFNLALLVLFV
+7 LFNLALLVFFM
-18 ASTAEAR
+18 STIAEAR

-40 VNISVNKDGTYEVEV
+40 VNINVNRDGTYETEV
-55 EQLVKILKESERS
+55 ELQAKILKESGRDRLS
-68 RFSPYSVIYNGDS
+68 LYSLIYNDDS
-81 TDLTVL
+81 ADLTVL

-102 DMMEDKPLASPGKS
+102 DMIEDKPLASPSKG
-116 FDQLRQI
+116 FDQLRQV
-123 TISFSKI
+123 TISFPKI
-130 EIGTEVYLRYKSIN
+130 EIGTEVYLRYKQVN

-150 NFYSLS
+150 NFYGLS
-156 FSYYGNYFQAENTK
+156 FSYHGDYLQAENTK
-170 INSKLPLEIKVNDP
+170 INSELPLEIKVNDP
-184 RNVLKIVEK
+184 REVLEIAEE
-193 KKNDVHSISIT
+193 KNDDIHSISIA
-204 LKKAVYENTINEP
+204 LKKAVYENTTNEP

-232 SSLSKWEDLAKKLA
+232 SSLSEWEDLAKKLA

-256 LPATFTAIVGSAANK
+256 LPATFEAIAEFAANES
-271 NTDEEKINAVTS
+271 TDEEKINAVTS
-283 LLNEKIQYMG
+283 LLNEKVQYMG

-299 GKYFPRDLEKIADS
+299 GKFFPRDLEKIADS

-321 SASTAAILQE
+321 SASTAAILQK

-345 TGISNPEALP
+345 TSISNPEALP
-355 NMDNFNHV
+355 NMGNFNHV
-363 MLRVTNK
+363 MLKVTNR
-370 GGKIYW
+370 GGKIYC

-383 SMAQGIFP
+383 SMAQGVFP
-391 DIANR
+391 DIADR

-403 EEASYIKIPAVQAE
+403 EEADYIKIPAVQGE
-417 NSKVISYSE
+417 NSKVISHSE
-426 LTIEDEDNVVS
+426 LTIEDNVVN
-437 ERGWLTVQGEST
+437 EYGQLTVQGEAA
-449 LGLTGVGLYYSNEQL
+449 LGLTGVGLYYSDEQL
-464 RDSVFRMISGV
+464 RDYVFRMISGV

-495 EGLTIKYE
+495 EDLTIKYE
-503 FQQKNKVFKTNL
+503 FQQKNKIFKTNL
-515 GPALNLGNNWL
+515 GPALNLGDNWL

-538 DLFIGIPKTKESH
+538 DLFIGVPKTKESH

-563 SLNFE
+563 NLNFE
-568 IDTPWL
+568 IDSPWL

-589 SNVIAI
+589 SNLITI

-618 NNFSKASIV
+618 NNFSRASII

>member
-1 MKFLKT
+1 M
-7 LFNLALLVLFV
+7 
-18 ASTAEAR
+18 STIAEAR
-25 WSKYEDASVEVKFSN
+25 WSKYEDASVEVEFSN
-40 VNISVNKDGTYEVEV
+40 VNINVNRDGTYETEV
-55 EQLVKILKESERS
+55 ELQAKILKESGRD
-68 RFSPYSVIYNGDS
+68 RFSLYSLVYNDDS
-81 TDLTVL
+81 ANFTVL
-87 EAKTAYNGEEYIVTE
+87 EAKTTYNGEEYIVTE
-102 DMMEDKPLASPGKS
+102 DMMEDKPLASPSKG
-116 FDQLRQI
+116 FDQLRQV
-123 TISFSKI
+123 TISFPKI
-130 EIGTEVYLRYKSIN
+130 EIGTEVYLRYKQVN

-150 NFYSLS
+150 NFYGLS
-156 FSYYGNYFQAENTK
+156 FSYYGDYLQAENTK
-170 INSKLPLEIKVNDP
+170 INSELPLEIKVNDP
-184 RNVLKIVEK
+184 RSVLEIAEEK
-193 KKNDVHSISIT
+193 KDGVHYINIT

-217 HNGILNIK
+217 HNGILNTK

-232 SSLSKWEDLAKKLA
+232 SSISKWDDLAKKLA

-256 LPATFTAIVGSAANK
+256 LPATFIAIAESAANK

-283 LLNEKIQYMG
+283 LLNEKVQYMG

-321 SASTAAILQE
+321 SASTAAILQK

-345 TGISNPEALP
+345 TSTSNPEALP
-355 NMDNFNHV
+355 NMGNFNHV
-363 MLRVTNK
+363 MLRVINED
-370 GGKIYW
+370 GKVYW

-391 DIANR
+391 DIADR
-396 NALVLDS
+396 SALVLDS
-403 EEASYIKIPAVQAE
+403 EEADYIKIPAVQGE
-417 NSKVISYSE
+417 NSKVISHSE
-426 LTIEDEDNVVS
+426 LTIEDNVVN
-437 ERGWLTVQGEST
+437 EYGQLTVQGEAA
-449 LGLTGVGLYYSNEQL
+449 LGLTGVGLYYSDEQL

-495 EGLTIKYE
+495 EDLTIKYE
-503 FQQKNKVFKTNL
+503 FQQKNKIFKTNL
-515 GPALNLGNNWL
+515 GPALNLGDNWL

-538 DLFIGIPKTKESH
+538 DLFIGVPKTKESH

-563 SLNFE
+563 NLNFE
-568 IDTPWL
+568 INSPWL
-574 YVNRFCKYKNDGTEF
+574 YVNRSCKYQNDGTEF
-589 SNVIAI
+589 SNLITI

-618 NNFSKASIV
+618 NNFSRASIV

>member
-7 LFNLALLVLFV
+7 IFNLALLVFFM
-18 ASTAEAR
+18 STIAEAR
-25 WSKYEDASVEVKFSN
+25 WSKYEDASVEVEFSN
-40 VNISVNKDGTYEVEV
+40 VNINVNRDGTYETEV
-55 EQLVKILKESERS
+55 ELQAKILKESGRD
-68 RFSPYSVIYNGDS
+68 RFSLYSLVYNDDS
-81 TDLTVL
+81 ADFTVL
-87 EAKTAYNGEEYIVTE
+87 EAKTTYNGEEYIVTE
-102 DMMEDKPLASPGKS
+102 DMMEDKPLASPSKG
-116 FDQLRQI
+116 FDQLRQV
-123 TISFSKI
+123 TISFPKI
-130 EIGTEVYLRYKSIN
+130 EIGTEVYLRYKQVN

-150 NFYSLS
+150 NFYGLS
-156 FSYYGNYFQAENTK
+156 FSYYGDYLQAENTK
-170 INSKLPLEIKVNDP
+170 INSELPLEIKVNDP
-184 RNVLKIVEK
+184 RSVLEIAEEK
-193 KKNDVHSISIT
+193 KDDVHSISIA
-204 LKKAVYENTINEP
+204 LKRAVYENTINEP
-217 HNGILNIK
+217 HNGILNTK

-232 SSLSKWEDLAKKLA
+232 SSLSKWDDLAKKLA

-256 LPATFTAIVGSAANK
+256 LPATFIAIAESAANK

-283 LLNEKIQYMG
+283 LLNEKVQYMG

-345 TGISNPEALP
+345 TSTSNPEALP
-355 NMDNFNHV
+355 NMGNFNHV
-363 MLRVTNK
+363 MIKVTNRD
-370 GGKIYW
+370 GKIYW

-391 DIANR
+391 DIADR
-396 NALVLDS
+396 SALVLDS
-403 EEASYIKIPAVQAE
+403 EEADYIKIPTVQGE
-417 NSKVISYSE
+417 NSKVISHSE
-426 LTIEDEDNVVS
+426 LTIEDNVVN
-437 ERGWLTVQGEST
+437 EDGQLTVQGEAA
-449 LGLTGVGLYYSNEQL
+449 LGLTGVGLYYSDEQL

-495 EGLTIKYE
+495 EDLTIKYE
-503 FQQKNKVFKTNL
+503 FQQKNKIFKTNL
-515 GPALNLGNNWL
+515 GPALNLGDNWL

-538 DLFIGIPKTKESH
+538 DLFIGVPKTKESH

-563 SLNFE
+563 NLNFE
-568 IDTPWL
+568 INSPWL
-574 YVNRFCKYKNDGTEF
+574 YVNRSCKYQNDGTEF
-589 SNVIAI
+589 SNLITI

-618 NNFSKASIV
+618 NNFSRASII

>member
-7 LFNLALLVLFV
+7 LFNLTLLVLFITPSV
-18 ASTAEAR
+18 EAR
-25 WSKYEDASVEVKFSN
+25 WAKYEDASVEVEFSN
-40 VNISVNKDGTYEVEV
+40 VNINVNRDGTYETEV
-55 EQLVKILKESERS
+55 ELQAKILKESGRD
-68 RFSPYSVIYNGDS
+68 RFSLYSLVYNDDS
-81 TDLTVL
+81 ADFTVL
-87 EAKTAYNGEEYIVTE
+87 EAKTTYNGEEYIVTE
-102 DMMEDKPLASPGKS
+102 DMMEDKPLASPSKG
-116 FDQLRQI
+116 FDQLRQV
-123 TISFSKI
+123 TISFPKI
-130 EIGTEVYLRYKSIN
+130 EIGTEVYLRYKRVN

-150 NFYSLS
+150 NFYGLS
-156 FSYYGNYFQAENTK
+156 FSYYGDYLQAENTK
-170 INSKLPLEIKVNDP
+170 INSELPLEIKVNDP
-184 RNVLKIVEK
+184 REVLEISEK
-193 KKNDVHSISIT
+193 KKKGLHSISIA

-232 SSLSKWEDLAKKLA
+232 SSLSKWDDLAKKLA

-256 LPATFTAIVGSAANK
+256 LPATFIAIAESAANK

-283 LLNEKIQYMG
+283 LLNEKVQYMG

-299 GKYFPRDLEKIADS
+299 GKFFPRDLEKIADS

-321 SASTAAILQE
+321 SASTAAILQK

-345 TGISNPEALP
+345 TSTSNPEALP
-355 NMDNFNHV
+355 NMGNFNHV
-363 MLRVTNK
+363 MLKVTNRD
-370 GGKIYW
+370 GKIYW

-391 DIANR
+391 DISDR

-403 EEASYIKIPAVQAE
+403 EEADYIKIPAVQGE
-417 NSKVISYSE
+417 NSKVISHSE
-426 LTIEDEDNVVS
+426 LTIEDNVVN
-437 ERGWLTVQGEST
+437 EYGQLTVQGEAA
-449 LGLTGVGLYYSNEQL
+449 LGLTGVGLYYSDEQL

-495 EGLTIKYE
+495 EDLTIKYE
-503 FQQKNKVFKTNL
+503 FQQKNKIFKTNL
-515 GPALNLGNNWL
+515 GPALNLGDNWL

-538 DLFIGIPKTKESH
+538 DLFIGVPKTKESH

-563 SLNFE
+563 NLNFE
-568 IDTPWL
+568 IDSPWL

-589 SNVIAI
+589 SNLITI

-618 NNFSKASIV
+618 NNFSRASII

>member
-7 LFNLALLVLFV
+7 LFNLTLLVFFV
-18 ASTAEAR
+18 TPASEAR
-25 WSKYEDASVEVKFSN
+25 WSKYEDASVEIKFSN
-40 VNISVNKDGTYEVEV
+40 VNINVNRDGTYETEV
-55 EQLVKILKESERS
+55 ELQAKILKESGRD
-68 RFSPYSVIYNGDS
+68 RFSLYSLVYNDDS
-81 TDLTVL
+81 ADFTVL
-87 EAKTAYNGEEYIVTE
+87 EAKAAYNGEEYIVTE
-102 DMMEDKPLASPGKS
+102 DMMEDKPLASPSKG
-116 FDQLRQI
+116 FDQLRQV
-123 TISFSKI
+123 TISFPKI
-130 EIGTEVYLRYKSIN
+130 EIGTEVYLRYKQVN

-150 NFYSLS
+150 NFYGLS
-156 FSYYGNYFQAENTK
+156 FSYYGDYLQAENTK
-170 INSKLPLEIKVNDP
+170 INSELPLEIKVNDP
-184 RNVLKIVEK
+184 REVLEIAEE
-193 KKNDVHSISIT
+193 KNDNIHSISIA
-204 LKKAVYENTINEP
+204 LKKAVYENTTNEP
-217 HNGILNIK
+217 HNGLLNIK

-232 SSLSKWEDLAKKLA
+232 SSLSQWEDLAKKLA

-256 LPATFTAIVGSAANK
+256 LPATFTAIAESAASE
-271 NTDEEKINAVTS
+271 NTDEDKINAVTS
-283 LLNEKIQYMG
+283 LLNEKVQYMG

-299 GKYFPRDLEKIADS
+299 GQYFPRDLEKIADS

-331 LGYKVQPIL
+331 LGYKVQPVL

-345 TGISNPEALP
+345 TNTSNSKALP
-355 NMDNFNHV
+355 NMGNFNHV

-370 GGKIYW
+370 DGKIYW
-376 IDPTNTV
+376 IDPTNIV

-391 DIANR
+391 DIADR
-396 NALVLDS
+396 NALVLNS
-403 EEASYIKIPAVQAE
+403 EEADYIKIPAVQAE
-417 NSKVISYSE
+417 NSKVISHSE
-426 LTIEDEDNVVS
+426 LTIEDNVVN
-437 ERGWLTVQGEST
+437 EYGRLTVQGEAA

-464 RDSVFRMISGV
+464 RDSVFHMISGV

-495 EGLTIKYE
+495 EDLTIKYE
-503 FQQKNKVFKTNL
+503 FQQKNKIFKTNL
-515 GPALNLGNNWL
+515 GPALNLGDNWL

-538 DLFIGIPKTKESH
+538 DLFIGVPKTKESH

-563 SLNFE
+563 NLNFE

-589 SNVIAI
+589 SNLITI

-618 NNFSKASIV
+618 NNFSRASII

>member
-1 MKFLKT
+1 MRFLKAV
-7 LFNLALLVLFV
+7 FNLAMLAFFV

-40 VNISVNKDGTYEVEV
+40 VNINVNRDGTYETEV
-55 EQLVKILKESERS
+55 ELQAKILKESGRD
-68 RFSPYSVIYNGDS
+68 RFSLYSLIYNDDS
-81 TDLTVL
+81 ADLTVL

-102 DMMEDKPLASPGKS
+102 DMIEDKPLAIPSKG
-116 FDQLRQI
+116 FDQLRQV
-123 TISFSKI
+123 TISFPKI
-130 EIGTEVYLRYKSIN
+130 EIGTEVYLRYKQVN

-150 NFYSLS
+150 NFYGLS
-156 FSYYGNYFQAENTK
+156 FSYHGDYLQAENTK
-170 INSKLPLEIKVNDP
+170 INSELPLEIKVNDP
-184 RNVLKIVEK
+184 REVLEIAEE
-193 KKNDVHSISIT
+193 KNDDIHSISIA
-204 LKKAVYENTINEP
+204 LKKAVYENTTNEP

-232 SSLSKWEDLAKKLA
+232 SSLSEWEDLAKKLA

-256 LPATFTAIVGSAANK
+256 LPATFEAIAEFADNES
-271 NTDEEKINAVTS
+271 TDEEKINAVTS
-283 LLNEKIQYMG
+283 LLNEKVQYMG

-299 GKYFPRDLEKIADS
+299 GKFFPRDLEKIADS

-321 SASTAAILQE
+321 SASTAAILQK

-345 TGISNPEALP
+345 TSTSNPEALP
-355 NMDNFNHV
+355 NMGNFNHV
-363 MLRVTNK
+363 MLKVTNRD
-370 GGKIYW
+370 GKIYW

-391 DIANR
+391 DIADR

-403 EEASYIKIPAVQAE
+403 EEADYIKIPAVQGE
-417 NSKVISYSE
+417 NSKVISHSE
-426 LTIEDEDNVVS
+426 LTIEDNVVN
-437 ERGWLTVQGEST
+437 EYGQLTVQGEAA
-449 LGLTGVGLYYSNEQL
+449 LGLTGVGLYYSDEQL

-495 EGLTIKYE
+495 EDLTIKYE
-503 FQQKNKVFKTNL
+503 FQQKNKIFKTNL
-515 GPALNLGNNWL
+515 GPALNLGDNWL

-538 DLFIGIPKTKESH
+538 DLFIGVPKTKESH

-563 SLNFE
+563 NLNFE
-568 IDTPWL
+568 IDSPWL

-589 SNVIAI
+589 SNLITI

-618 NNFSKASIV
+618 NNFSRASII

>member
-7 LFNLALLVLFV
+7 IFNLALLVFFM
-18 ASTAEAR
+18 STIAEAR
-25 WSKYEDASVEVKFSN
+25 WAKYEDASVEVEFSN
-40 VNISVNKDGTYEVEV
+40 VNINVNRDGTYETEV
-55 EQLVKILKESERS
+55 ELQAKILKESGRD
-68 RFSPYSVIYNGDS
+68 RFSLYSLVYNDDS
-81 TDLTVL
+81 ADFTVL
-87 EAKTAYNGEEYIVTE
+87 EAKTTYNGEEYIVTE
-102 DMMEDKPLASPGKS
+102 DMMEDKPLASPSKG
-116 FDQLRQI
+116 FDQLRQV
-123 TISFSKI
+123 TISFPKI
-130 EIGTEVYLRYKSIN
+130 EIGTEVYLRYKQVN

-150 NFYSLS
+150 NFYGLS
-156 FSYYGNYFQAENTK
+156 FSYYGDYLQAENTK
-170 INSKLPLEIKVNDP
+170 INSELPLEIKVNDP
-184 RNVLKIVEK
+184 RSVLEIAEEK
-193 KKNDVHSISIT
+193 KDDVHSISIA
-204 LKKAVYENTINEP
+204 LKRAVYENTTNEP

-232 SSLSKWEDLAKKLA
+232 SSLSEWEDLAKKLA

-256 LPATFTAIVGSAANK
+256 LPATFEAIAEFAANES
-271 NTDEEKINAVTS
+271 TDEEKINAVTS
-283 LLNEKIQYMG
+283 LLNEKVQYMG

-345 TGISNPEALP
+345 TNTSNSEALP
-355 NMDNFNHV
+355 NMGNFNHV
-363 MLRVTNK
+363 MLRVTNR

-391 DIANR
+391 DIADR

-403 EEASYIKIPAVQAE
+403 EEADYIKIPAVQGE
-417 NSKVISYSE
+417 NSKVISHSE
-426 LTIEDEDNVVS
+426 LTIEDNVVN
-437 ERGWLTVQGEST
+437 EYGQLTVQGEAA

-495 EGLTIKYE
+495 EDLTIKYE
-503 FQQKNKVFKTNL
+503 FQQKNKIFKTNL
-515 GPALNLGNNWL
+515 GPALNLGDNWL

-538 DLFIGIPKTKESH
+538 DLFIGVPKTKESH

-563 SLNFE
+563 NLNFE
-568 IDTPWL
+568 INSPWL
-574 YVNRFCKYKNDGTEF
+574 YVNRFCKYQNDGTEF
-589 SNVIAI
+589 SNLITI

-618 NNFSKASIV
+618 NNFSRASII

>member
-7 LFNLALLVLFV
+7 LFNLTLLVFFV
-18 ASTAEAR
+18 TPASEAR

-40 VNISVNKDGTYEVEV
+40 VNINVNRDGTYETEV
-55 EQLVKILKESERS
+55 ELQAKILKESGRD
-68 RFSPYSVIYNGDS
+68 RFSLYSLVYNDDS
-81 TDLTVL
+81 ADFTVL
-87 EAKTAYNGEEYIVTE
+87 EAKTTYNGEEYIVTE
-102 DMMEDKPLASPGKS
+102 DMIEDKPLASPSKG
-116 FDQLRQI
+116 FDQLRQV
-123 TISFSKI
+123 TISFPKI
-130 EIGTEVYLRYKSIN
+130 EIGTEVYLRYKQVN

-150 NFYSLS
+150 NFYGLS
-156 FSYYGNYFQAENTK
+156 FSYHGDYLQAENTK
-170 INSKLPLEIKVNDP
+170 INSELPLEIKVNDP
-184 RNVLKIVEK
+184 REVLEIAEE
-193 KKNDVHSISIT
+193 KNDDIHSISIA
-204 LKKAVYENTINEP
+204 LKKAVYENTTNEP

-232 SSLSKWEDLAKKLA
+232 SSLSEWEDLAKKLA

-256 LPATFTAIVGSAANK
+256 LPATFEAIAEFADNES
-271 NTDEEKINAVTS
+271 TDEEKINAVTS
-283 LLNEKIQYMG
+283 LLNEKVQYMG

-299 GKYFPRDLEKIADS
+299 GKFFPRDLEKIADS

-345 TGISNPEALP
+345 TSTSNPEALP
-355 NMDNFNHV
+355 NMGNFNHV
-363 MLRVTNK
+363 MLRVINRD
-370 GGKIYW
+370 GKIYW

-391 DIANR
+391 DIADR

-403 EEASYIKIPAVQAE
+403 EEADYIKIPAVQAE
-417 NSKVISYSE
+417 NSKVISHSE
-426 LTIEDEDNVVS
+426 LTIEDNVVN
-437 ERGWLTVQGEST
+437 EYGRLTVQGEAA

-464 RDSVFRMISGV
+464 RDSVFHMISGV

-495 EGLTIKYE
+495 EDLTIKYE
-503 FQQKNKVFKTNL
+503 FQQKNKIFKTNL
-515 GPALNLGNNWL
+515 GPALNLGDNWL

-538 DLFIGIPKTKESH
+538 DLFIGVPKTKESH

-563 SLNFE
+563 NLNFE
-568 IDTPWL
+568 IDSPWL

-589 SNVIAI
+589 SNLITI

-618 NNFSKASIV
+618 NNFSRASII

>member
-1 MKFLKT
+1 MNLLLRAKIMEYVSPS
-7 LFNLALLVLFV
+7 FN
-18 ASTAEAR
+18 SNY
-25 WSKYEDASVEVKFSN
+25 SMYEDASVEVKFSN
-40 VNISVNKDGTYEVEV
+40 VNINVNRDGTYETEV
-55 EQLVKILKESERS
+55 ELQAKILKESGRD
-68 RFSPYSVIYNGDS
+68 RFSLYSLVYNDDS
-81 TDLTVL
+81 ADFTVL
-87 EAKTAYNGEEYIVTE
+87 EAKTTYNGEEYIVTE
-102 DMMEDKPLASPGKS
+102 DMMEDKPLASPSKG
-116 FDQLRQI
+116 FDQLRQV
-123 TISFSKI
+123 TISFPKI
-130 EIGTEVYLRYKSIN
+130 EIGTEVYLRYKQVN

-150 NFYSLS
+150 NFYGLS
-156 FSYYGNYFQAENTK
+156 FSYYGDYLQAENTK
-170 INSKLPLEIKVNDP
+170 INSELPLEIKVNDP
-184 RNVLKIVEK
+184 RSVLEIAEEK
-193 KKNDVHSISIT
+193 KDDVHSISIA
-204 LKKAVYENTINEP
+204 LKRAVYENTTNEP

-232 SSLSKWEDLAKKLA
+232 SSLSEWEDLAKKLA

-256 LPATFTAIVGSAANK
+256 LPATFEAIAEFAANES
-271 NTDEEKINAVTS
+271 TDEEKINAVTS
-283 LLNEKIQYMG
+283 LLNEKVQYMG

-345 TGISNPEALP
+345 TNTSNSEALP
-355 NMDNFNHV
+355 NMGNFNHV
-363 MLRVTNK
+363 MLRVTNR

-391 DIANR
+391 DIADR

-403 EEASYIKIPAVQAE
+403 EEADYIKIPAVQGE
-417 NSKVISYSE
+417 NSKVISHSE
-426 LTIEDEDNVVS
+426 LTIEDNVVN
-437 ERGWLTVQGEST
+437 EYGQLTVQGEAA

-495 EGLTIKYE
+495 EDLTIKYE
-503 FQQKNKVFKTNL
+503 FQQKNKIFKTNL
-515 GPALNLGNNWL
+515 GPALNLGDNWL

-538 DLFIGIPKTKESH
+538 DLFIGVPKTKESH

-563 SLNFE
+563 NLNFE
-568 IDTPWL
+568 INSPWL
-574 YVNRFCKYKNDGTEF
+574 YVNRFCKYQNDGTEF
-589 SNVIAI
+589 SNLITI

-618 NNFSKASIV
+618 NNFSRASII

>member
-7 LFNLALLVLFV
+7 LFNLTLLVFFV
-18 ASTAEAR
+18 TPASEAR
-25 WSKYEDASVEVKFSN
+25 WSKYEDASVEIKFSN
-40 VNISVNKDGTYEVEV
+40 VNINVNRDGTYETEV
-55 EQLVKILKESERS
+55 ELQAKILKESGRD
-68 RFSPYSVIYNGDS
+68 RFSLYSLVYNDDS
-81 TDLTVL
+81 ADFTVL

-102 DMMEDKPLASPGKS
+102 DMMEDKPLASPSKG
-116 FDQLRQI
+116 FDQLRQV
-123 TISFSKI
+123 TISFPKI
-130 EIGTEVYLRYKSIN
+130 EIGTEVYLRYKQVN

-150 NFYSLS
+150 NFYGLS
-156 FSYYGNYFQAENTK
+156 FSYYGDYLQAENTK
-170 INSKLPLEIKVNDP
+170 INSELPLEIKVNDP
-184 RNVLKIVEK
+184 REVLEIAEE
-193 KKNDVHSISIT
+193 KNDNIHSISIA
-204 LKKAVYENTINEP
+204 LKKAVYENTTNEP
-217 HNGILNIK
+217 HNGLLNIK

-232 SSLSKWEDLAKKLA
+232 SSLSQWEDLAKKLA

-256 LPATFTAIVGSAANK
+256 LPATFTAIAESAASEK
-271 NTDEEKINAVTS
+271 TDEDKINAVTS
-283 LLNEKIQYMG
+283 LLNEKVQYMG

-299 GKYFPRDLEKIADS
+299 GQYFPRDLEKIADS

-331 LGYKVQPIL
+331 LDYKVQPVL

-345 TGISNPEALP
+345 TNTSNSKALP
-355 NMDNFNHV
+355 NMGNFNHV

-370 GGKIYW
+370 DGKIYW

-391 DIANR
+391 DIADR
-396 NALVLDS
+396 NALVLNS
-403 EEASYIKIPAVQAE
+403 EEADYIKIPAVQAE
-417 NSKVISYSE
+417 NSKVISNSE
-426 LTIEDEDNVVS
+426 LTIEDNVVN
-437 ERGWLTVQGEST
+437 EYGRLTVQGEAA

-464 RDSVFRMISGV
+464 RDSVFHMISGV

-495 EGLTIKYE
+495 EDLTIKYE
-503 FQQKNKVFKTNL
+503 FQQKNKIFKTNL
-515 GPALNLGNNWL
+515 GPALNLGDNWL

-538 DLFIGIPKTKESH
+538 DLFIGVPKTKESH

-563 SLNFE
+563 NLNFE

-589 SNVIAI
+589 SNLITI

-618 NNFSKASIV
+618 NNFSRASII

>member
-7 LFNLALLVLFV
+7 IFNLALLVFFM
-18 ASTAEAR
+18 STIAEAR
-25 WSKYEDASVEVKFSN
+25 WAKYEDASVEVKFSN
-40 VNISVNKDGTYEVEV
+40 VNINVNRDGTYETEV
-55 EQLVKILKESERS
+55 ELQAKILKESGRD
-68 RFSPYSVIYNGDS
+68 RFSLYSLVYNDDS
-81 TDLTVL
+81 ADFTVL
-87 EAKTAYNGEEYIVTE
+87 EAKAAYNGEEYIVTE
-102 DMMEDKPLASPGKS
+102 DMMEDKPLASPGKG
-116 FDQLRQI
+116 FDQLRQV
-123 TISFSKI
+123 TIPFPKI
-130 EIGTEVYLRYKSIN
+130 EIGTEVYLRYKQVN

-150 NFYSLS
+150 NFYGLS
-156 FSYYGNYFQAENTK
+156 FSYYGDYLQAENTK
-170 INSKLPLEIKVNDP
+170 INSELPLEIKVNDP
-184 RNVLKIVEK
+184 REVLEIAEE
-193 KKNDVHSISIT
+193 KNDDIHSISIA
-204 LKKAVYENTINEP
+204 LKKAVYENTTNEP

-232 SSLSKWEDLAKKLA
+232 SSLSEWEDLAKKLA

-256 LPATFTAIVGSAANK
+256 LPATFEAIAEFADNES
-271 NTDEEKINAVTS
+271 TDEEKINAVTS
-283 LLNEKIQYMG
+283 LLNEKVQYMG

-299 GKYFPRDLEKIADS
+299 GKFFPRDLEKIADS

-321 SASTAAILQE
+321 SASTAAILQK

-345 TGISNPEALP
+345 TSTSNPEALP
-355 NMDNFNHV
+355 NMGNFNHV
-363 MLRVTNK
+363 MLKVTNRD
-370 GGKIYW
+370 GKIYW

-391 DIANR
+391 DIADR

-403 EEASYIKIPAVQAE
+403 EEADYIKIPAVQGE
-417 NSKVISYSE
+417 NSKVISHSE
-426 LTIEDEDNVVS
+426 LTIEDNVVN
-437 ERGWLTVQGEST
+437 EYGQLTVQGEAA
-449 LGLTGVGLYYSNEQL
+449 LGLTGVGLYYSDEQL

-495 EGLTIKYE
+495 EDLTIKYE
-503 FQQKNKVFKTNL
+503 FQQKNKIFKTNL
-515 GPALNLGNNWL
+515 GPALNLGDNWL
-526 NDVVNTASDQVS
+526 NDVVNTASDQIS
-538 DLFIGIPKTKESH
+538 DLFIGVPKTKESH

-563 SLNFE
+563 NLNFE
-568 IDTPWL
+568 INSPWL
-574 YVNRFCKYKNDGTEF
+574 YVNRSCKYQNDGTEF
-589 SNVIAI
+589 SNLITI

-618 NNFSKASIV
+618 NNFSRASII

>member
-1 MKFLKT
+1 M
-7 LFNLALLVLFV
+7 
-18 ASTAEAR
+18 STIAEAR
-25 WSKYEDASVEVKFSN
+25 WSKYEDASVEVEFSN
-40 VNISVNKDGTYEVEV
+40 VNINVNRDGTYETEV
-55 EQLVKILKESERS
+55 ELQAKILKESGRD
-68 RFSPYSVIYNGDS
+68 RFSLYSLVYNDDS
-81 TDLTVL
+81 ANFTVL
-87 EAKTAYNGEEYIVTE
+87 EAKTTYNGEEYIVTE
-102 DMMEDKPLASPGKS
+102 DMMEDKPLASPSKG
-116 FDQLRQI
+116 FDQLRQV
-123 TISFSKI
+123 TISFPKI
-130 EIGTEVYLRYKSIN
+130 EIGTEVYLRYKQVN

-150 NFYSLS
+150 NFYGFS
-156 FSYYGNYFQAENTK
+156 FSYYGDYLQAENTK
-170 INSKLPLEIKVNDP
+170 INSELPLEIKVNDP
-184 RNVLKIVEK
+184 RSVLEIAEEK
-193 KKNDVHSISIT
+193 KDGVHYINIT

-217 HNGILNIK
+217 HNGILNTK

-232 SSLSKWEDLAKKLA
+232 SSISKWDDLAKKLA

-256 LPATFTAIVGSAANK
+256 LPATFIAIAESAANK

-283 LLNEKIQYMG
+283 LLNEKVQYMG

-321 SASTAAILQE
+321 SASTAAILQK

-345 TGISNPEALP
+345 TSTSNPEALP
-355 NMDNFNHV
+355 NMGNFNHV
-363 MLRVTNK
+363 MLRVINED
-370 GGKIYW
+370 GKVYW

-391 DIANR
+391 DIADR
-396 NALVLDS
+396 SALVLDS
-403 EEASYIKIPAVQAE
+403 EEADYIKIPAVQGE
-417 NSKVISYSE
+417 NSKVISHSE
-426 LTIEDEDNVVS
+426 LTIEDNVVN
-437 ERGWLTVQGEST
+437 EYGQLTVQGEAA
-449 LGLTGVGLYYSNEQL
+449 LGLTGVGLYYSDEQL

-495 EGLTIKYE
+495 EDLTIKYE
-503 FQQKNKVFKTNL
+503 FQQKNKIFKTNL
-515 GPALNLGNNWL
+515 GPALNLGDNWL

-538 DLFIGIPKTKESH
+538 DLFIGVPKTKESH

-563 SLNFE
+563 NLNFE
-568 IDTPWL
+568 INSPWL
-574 YVNRFCKYKNDGTEF
+574 YVNRSCKYQNDGTEF
-589 SNVIAI
+589 SNLITI

-618 NNFSKASIV
+618 NNFSRASIV